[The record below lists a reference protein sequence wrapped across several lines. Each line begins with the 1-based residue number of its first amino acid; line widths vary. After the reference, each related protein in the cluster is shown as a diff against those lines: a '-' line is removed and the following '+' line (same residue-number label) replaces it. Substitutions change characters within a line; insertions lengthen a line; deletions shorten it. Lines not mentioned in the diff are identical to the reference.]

1 MRCISLQLQVMNS
14 PFNQEQ
20 VELLNRILPT
30 LTEIQKVWLTG
41 YLSACQQSPSILG
54 TPEELVAQLPVVGST
69 VPTISKEVTV
79 LYGSQTGNAQKLAE
93 KTGKTLEGKG
103 FQVTV
108 TSMSDFKP
116 NNLKKIQN
124 LLIIVSTY
132 GEGDAPDNALSFHE
146 FLHGKRAPKLD
157 QLNFSVLALGD
168 SSYEKFCQ
176 TGKEFDQKLA
186 ELGGTRI
193 YPRFDCD
200 LDYDE
205 AAAEWLKGVT
215 DSLSEGQDRGLKQ
228 TPKTESEA
236 APQTVEVVYS
246 RTNPFK
252 AEVLEN
258 INLNGRGSAKETRHI
273 ELSLEG
279 SGLSYEPGDIVGVYP
294 TNDPE
299 LVDLILKETKWD
311 PNESVTINKQ
321 GEVLPLKEAL
331 GSQFEITAVTKSILK
346 QAAQLSANEALQEL
360 VAAGNEEKVKA
371 YVLDA
376 IYLI

>member
-1 MRCISLQLQVMNS
+1 MNS

-54 TPEELVAQLPVVGST
+54 TPEELVAQLPGGEHRADNIKRSDRSLRFT
-69 VPTISKEVTV
+69 DRQCSKAS
-79 LYGSQTGNAQKLAE
+79 G

-157 QLNFSVLALGD
+157 QLNFAVLALGD

-215 DSLSEGQDRGLKQ
+215 DSLSEGQD
-228 TPKTESEA
+228 
-236 APQTVEVVYS
+236 
-246 RTNPFK
+246 
-252 AEVLEN
+252 
-258 INLNGRGSAKETRHI
+258 GRA
-273 ELSLEG
+273 
-279 SGLSYEPGDIVGVYP
+279 
-294 TNDPE
+294 
-299 LVDLILKETKWD
+299 
-311 PNESVTINKQ
+311 
-321 GEVLPLKEAL
+321 
-331 GSQFEITAVTKSILK
+331 
-346 QAAQLSANEALQEL
+346 
-360 VAAGNEEKVKA
+360 
-371 YVLDA
+371 
-376 IYLI
+376 